1 MIKSIGEKKKIV
13 SEINITPLVDT
24 LLVLLIIF
32 IVTAP
37 AMTRSVGIDL
47 PVPKNRAKAKAESSP
62 KQEKPNFAV
71 VGLKKNNNYLF
82 NEIEYTQED
91 FFQKFPE
98 LIGDVTPEKIFLH
111 VDKKVFYEQIIE
123 LMTFLQSQ
131 GHNKLGLV
139 FQEK

>member
-1 MIKSIGEKKKIV
+1 MIKSIGGKKKIV

-32 IVTAP
+32 MVTAP

-47 PVPKNRAKAKAESSP
+47 PTPKHGSKAQAEKAP
-62 KQEKPNFAV
+62 QEKPNFVV
-71 VGLKKNNNYLF
+71 VGLNKEENYVF
-82 NEIEYTQED
+82 KEIVYAQED
-91 FFQKFPE
+91 FFEKFPG
-98 LIGDVTPEKIFLH
+98 LIKGIDPEKIFLH
-111 VDKKVFYEQIIE
+111 IDKKVFYEQIIE

-131 GHNKLGLV
+131 GHNKIGLV

>member
-1 MIKSIGEKKKIV
+1 MKSIGGKKKIV

-32 IVTAP
+32 MVTAP

-47 PVPKNRAKAKAESSP
+47 HTPKRGSQAKAEKEP
-62 KQEKPNFAV
+62 QDKPNFVV
-71 VGLKKNNNYLF
+71 VGLNKEENYVF
-82 NEIEYTQED
+82 DEIEYAQED
-91 FFQKFPE
+91 FFEKFPS
-98 LIGDVTPEKIFLH
+98 LIEGVEPEKIFLH
-111 VDKKVFYEQIIE
+111 IDKKVFYEQIME

-131 GHNKLGLV
+131 GHNKIGLV

>member
-1 MIKSIGEKKKIV
+1 MKSIGGKKKIV

-32 IVTAP
+32 MVTAP

-47 PVPKNRAKAKAESSP
+47 PTPKQGPQAKAEKAP
-62 KQEKPNFAV
+62 QDKPNFVV
-71 VGLKKNNNYLF
+71 VGLNKEENYVF
-82 NEIEYTQED
+82 EDIEYAQEE
-91 FFQKFPE
+91 FFEKFPG
-98 LIGDVTPEKIFLH
+98 LIEGVEPEKIFLH
-111 VDKKVFYEQIIE
+111 IDKKVFYEQIME

-131 GHNKLGLV
+131 GHNKIGLV

>member
-1 MIKSIGEKKKIV
+1 MIKSTGDKKIV
-13 SEINITPLVDT
+13 SEINLTPLVDT
-24 LLVLLIIF
+24 LLVLVIIF

-47 PVPKNRAKAKAESSP
+47 PVPKHGAKAKAETSP
-62 KQEKPNFAV
+62 SQKKPNFVV
-71 VGLKKNNNYLF
+71 VGLSKNNNYLF
-82 NEIEYTQED
+82 NEIEYAQDD

>member
-1 MIKSIGEKKKIV
+1 MIKSTGDKKIV

-47 PVPKNRAKAKAESSP
+47 PVPKHGAKAKAESTP
-62 KQEKPNFAV
+62 NEKPKFAV
-71 VGLKKNNNYLF
+71 VGLNKNMNYVYE
-82 NEIEYTQED
+82 EIEYAQED
-91 FFQKFPE
+91 FFQKFPG
-98 LIGDVTPEKIFLH
+98 LIENVDPEKIFLH

-131 GHNKLGLV
+131 GHNKIGLV

>member
-1 MIKSIGEKKKIV
+1 MIKAIGDKKKIV

-32 IVTAP
+32 MVTAP
-37 AMTRSVGIDL
+37 AMTRSVGIEL
-47 PVPKNRAKAKAESSP
+47 PVPKHGSKAKAESTP
-62 KQEKPNFAV
+62 NEKPNFAV
-71 VGLKKNNNYLF
+71 VGLSKNSKFVYD
-82 NEIEYTQED
+82 EIEYTQED
-91 FFQKFPE
+91 FFQKFPTLVE
-98 LIGDVTPEKIFLH
+98 DINPEKIFLH

-131 GHNKLGLV
+131 GHNKIGLV